1 MKHIFIGTLILVSSS
16 CTSTR
21 IAELTNSSNETV
33 ELYTTIIPGKEYSE
47 ICYIQTDG
55 AVFHTPQQLLNGL
68 KKKAAL
74 LKADAVV
81 NIKYD
86 FQGLY
91 PLVSGTA
98 IKYK

>member
-1 MKHIFIGTLILVSSS
+1 MIFVSSS

-21 IAELTNSSNETV
+21 IAELINSSNEIV
-33 ELYTTIIPGKEYSE
+33 ELYTTIIPEKEYIE

-55 AVFHTPQQLLNGL
+55 AVFHTPQQPLIGL

-86 FQGLY
+86 FQGWY
-91 PLVSGTA
+91 FLVSGTT